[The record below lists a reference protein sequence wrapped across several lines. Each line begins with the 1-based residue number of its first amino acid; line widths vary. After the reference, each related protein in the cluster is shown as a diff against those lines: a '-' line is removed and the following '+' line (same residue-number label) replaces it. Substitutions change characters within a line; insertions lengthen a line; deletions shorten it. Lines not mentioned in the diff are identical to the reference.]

1 MLNVSSIFFILFS
14 KFWNFLTAITLNS
27 FSGELPTLFS
37 FIYSYMFLPHSFICS
52 IYIFFC
58 HFLYLFLMNG
68 TVPILLVVWLK
79 VSSSG
84 ACRLLGRVRSW
95 HWDVEFRDTILWFM
109 SPGPR
114 YSLLVQQFRLSALLP
129 QEHRP
134 GLWPMN
140 QDPIAS
146 GYCKKRTMKNRSI
159 LKE

>member
-1 MLNVSSIFFILFS
+1 
-14 KFWNFLTAITLNS
+14 
-27 FSGELPTLFS
+27 
-37 FIYSYMFLPHSFICS
+37 MFLPFSSFYFQNFGTSLLPLLWILFQVNCLLYFHLFILICFYLTPS
-52 IYIFFC
+52 SVVYFFFC